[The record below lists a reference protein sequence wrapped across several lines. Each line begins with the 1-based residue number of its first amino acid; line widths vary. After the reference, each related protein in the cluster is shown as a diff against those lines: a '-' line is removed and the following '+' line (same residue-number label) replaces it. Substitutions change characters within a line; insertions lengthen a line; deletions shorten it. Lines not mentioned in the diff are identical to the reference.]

1 MCEPP
6 QAATKT
12 GALAQLGEHL
22 LCKQG
27 VIGSIPIRSTK
38 FAGAHLAKRIGLYVL
53 ARPWRD
59 TLRHSRLML
68 E

>member
-1 MCEPP
+1 
-6 QAATKT
+6 
-12 GALAQLGEHL
+12 
-22 LCKQG
+22 
-27 VIGSIPIRSTK
+27 
-38 FAGAHLAKRIGLYVL
+38 LAKRIGLYVL